1 MRAVVVAHGDV
12 LPSDRAVIGAQDYVV
27 AADGGAFALERW
39 KLLPHLIVGDM
50 DSLGDAGVVRFA
62 RQGIPVAKFPA
73 AKDESDLELAIA
85 QAIAAGATEVVVLDH
100 EAANLLLLADPG
112 YDGVRIEARRGALRI
127 RAVRGKG
134 SLALAGPVGALVTLL
149 PVSGDAGG
157 VATEGLR
164 YPLKGETLRFGRARG
179 LSNEVA
185 SLPASVSLDKG
196 TLLVFETPMGGT

>member
-62 RQGIPVAKFPA
+62 RQGIPVAKYPA

-85 QAIAAGATEVVVLDH
+85 QAIAAGATEVVVLGALGGDRLDH

-127 RAVRGKG
+127 RAARGNG
-134 SLALAGPVGALVTLL
+134 SVGRTAPLRPLVALL
-149 PVSGDAGG
+149 PVNGDADG
-157 VATEGLR
+157 VTTEGLR
-164 YPLKGETLRFGRARG
+164 YPLRGETLRFGRARG

-185 SLPASVSLDKG
+185 
-196 TLLVFETPMGGT
+196 